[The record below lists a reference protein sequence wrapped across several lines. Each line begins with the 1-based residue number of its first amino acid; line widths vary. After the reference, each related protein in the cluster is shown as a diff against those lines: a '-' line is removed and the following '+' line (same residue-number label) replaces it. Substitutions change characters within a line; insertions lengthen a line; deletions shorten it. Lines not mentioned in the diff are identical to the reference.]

1 MDILPS
7 GGKPQKYKLVTSRN
21 RATSSVHELISCT
34 YTQKVVSSLVLEARY
49 TPEIL
54 YLQRKVI
61 VQYVARVKCLHVG

>member
-34 YTQKVVSSLVLEARY
+34 QKVVSSLVLEARY

-54 YLQRKVI
+54 YLQHKVI